1 MKGES
6 DANQKFDEGNIS
18 NGADGGLSGNR
29 CRAARCN
36 CSCGIGYFNP
46 HGPETLATLPGIGSV
61 KADAIVSF
69 REENGP
75 FASIDGLLAVPG
87 IGPRLL
93 ESVRGLIAIPS
104 R

>member
-1 MKGES
+1 MQIRNSMKGIFLMGLMVACLITAAGLPAATAAAEP
-6 DANQKFDEGNIS
+6 GIS
-18 NGADGGLSGNR
+18 TPMDLNSA
-29 CRAARCN
+29 
-36 CSCGIGYFNP
+36 
-46 HGPETLATLPGIGSV
+46 GPETLATLPGIGSV

-69 REENGP
+69 RAENGP